1 MNLKKIKYYLDIIA
15 MDKNKN
21 VFVTMYLQQTT
32 ENKMLMFDR
41 VLLKLCNDACWSRR
55 DCHVQNKNEKLWRG
69 IDSNDRRTD

>member
-21 VFVTMYLQQTT
+21 VFVTIYLQQTT

-41 VLLKLCNDACWSRR
+41 VLLKLCNDPCWS
-55 DCHVQNKNEKLWRG
+55 
-69 IDSNDRRTD
+69 